1 MTKSK
6 KGVVSKAEAKADNLV
21 DSIANKVDEAV
32 DKIAE
37 RFLNH
42 VKNKLSDVDKESK
55 LGKIISKTSSKLDE
69 IKKMGEESDDDGWFE
84 Y

>member
-1 MTKSK
+1 MGLFDKIK
-6 KGVVSKAEAKADNLV
+6 KGVVSKAKANADNLV

-37 RFLNH
+37 SSVNH

-55 LGKIISKTSSKLDE
+55 LGKIISKTSSKLYE
-69 IKKMGEESDDDGWFE
+69 IKKMGEDIDDDV
-84 Y
+84 